1 MTIFLETGAH
11 AGNMAS
17 IRAERIP
24 RQGRALKCYIL
35 EGPAQAIKRTVE
47 TFYQDDKNRGPV
59 FYYRMSRS
67 PDIP

>member
-1 MTIFLETGAH
+1 
-11 AGNMAS
+11 MAS

-24 RQGRALKCYIL
+24 RQGRALKCYTL